1 MIAVAQWLRNWV
13 FNKEATGSNA
23 GFFMHLFYLTVTVLL
38 EYINPVIYSCLV
50 FVNHKG
56 FEL

>member
-38 EYINPVIYSCLV
+38 EYNHISSLV
-50 FVNHKG
+50 QSD
-56 FEL
+56 